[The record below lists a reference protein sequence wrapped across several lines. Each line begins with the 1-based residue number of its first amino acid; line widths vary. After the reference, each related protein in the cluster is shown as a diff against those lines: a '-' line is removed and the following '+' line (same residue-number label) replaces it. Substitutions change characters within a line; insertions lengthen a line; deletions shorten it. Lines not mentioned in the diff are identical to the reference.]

1 MISRGRVI
9 MRGKER
15 GWGQARKV
23 YVYIYIYIL
32 YNIYI
37 HWQKYSVSK
46 NREVGGTGRDL
57 QILQTRRQSHTM
69 KI

>member
-23 YVYIYIYIL
+23 YVYIYIVQYIYTL
-32 YNIYI
+32 A
-37 HWQKYSVSK
+37 K
-46 NREVGGTGRDL
+46 
-57 QILQTRRQSHTM
+57 ILC
-69 KI
+69 K